1 MLCLTC
7 TGINTVLKS
16 LTLGP
21 GDVILTYEH
30 TFIAVGYTC
39 ASVCAHNGC
48 RRLTV
53 PLRLPAADEPLLTA
67 DEIVE
72 VTEKTLDLNRNVR
85 IAIIGERP
93 NCYIVNGSVF
103 HYTQCYRSYLTHY
116 SQ

>member
-1 MLCLTC
+1 MLKCL
-7 TGINTVLKS
+7 S
-16 LTLGP
+16 LGP
-21 GDVILTYEH
+21 GDAILTYEH

-53 PLRLPAADEPLLTA
+53 PLRMPAVGEPPLTA

-85 IAIIGERP
+85 IAIIGERRTV
-93 NCYIVNGSVF
+93 YV
-103 HYTQCYRSYLTHY
+103 L
-116 SQ
+116 